1 MNALHSASSTS
12 SLDALNLSFCHCVL
26 WLHCGHLQL
35 YSIPWDPVPACSV
48 DFSLSSPG
56 WLAFSSFS
64 HQLSLRQDCHI
75 VAPIFCYSAPLLHL
89 VGADIHVIEPLDF
102 LSSLVLLICSLSLT
116 EVFHVYIIYT
126 VLKIPSSQCKAVV
139 TCASHFTVVSMG
151 YRISSFVYVCP
162 SQKSNLYL
170 NKIVFILS
178 SVIRLLL
185 SPFIFSLCYESV

>member
-35 YSIPWDPVPACSV
+35 YSIAWDPVPACSV

-102 LSSLVLLICSLSLT
+102 LSSLVLLICCLSLT

-170 NKIVFILS
+170 KKMSLS
-178 SVIRLLL
+178 SPV
-185 SPFIFSLCYESV
+185 S